1 MRIVLLNW
9 MGKRKAQMEHYIT
22 VTMTTGK

>member
-1 MRIVLLNW
+1 